1 MEWNIELTDKQ
12 KRFVDATEDE
22 VLFGGAAG

>member
-22 VLFGGAAG
+22 VFFGGAAG